1 MGSGPQLRRV
11 RDGNRQARE
20 PEPFLHPCRSRNSES
35 DPVAFQENSPCDCK
49 KPILSN
55 AGLSR
60 AGLSRAGLSR
70 AGLSSSGA
78 GRVKLFAVQLPL
90 KSPWAVALAHQLARS
105 WRRGGCQV
113 RHAPLVAMRC
123 ICMPVAAK
131 RSEYRYILK
140 NPLTGIVFVPVLSS
154 TLQRYTTRAIEV
166 PKIFV

>member
-1 MGSGPQLRRV
+1 MATGKPESQSHSCIPVDHGIVKATRSHFKKIRRATAKNRFCPMRGCPGRGCPGRGCPGRGCPERGCPV
-11 RDGNRQARE
+11 RA
-20 PEPFLHPCRSRNSES
+20 S
-35 DPVAFQENSPCDCK
+35 
-49 KPILSN
+49 
-55 AGLSR
+55 
-60 AGLSRAGLSR
+60 
-70 AGLSSSGA
+70 A

-131 RSEYRYILK
+131 RSEYEYILK